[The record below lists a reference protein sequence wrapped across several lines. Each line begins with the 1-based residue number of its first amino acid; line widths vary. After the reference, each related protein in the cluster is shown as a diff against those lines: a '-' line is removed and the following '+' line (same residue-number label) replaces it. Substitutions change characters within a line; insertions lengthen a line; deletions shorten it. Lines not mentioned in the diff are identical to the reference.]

1 MIAPKQFIIEK
12 EGKLELNE
20 EVLKLIENS
29 KNPNFLLFYGITRRG
44 KSTTLNQ
51 IIRGNYETWKF
62 KNKKPFYAL
71 DSIESITKGCDIFGP
86 IKASVLIK
94 RHLLNIELEE
104 DFDVFFCDTEGF
116 SSLDGIL
123 KQTISGILTLLQLCT
138 ISVSISPRVC
148 INDDLKELCSQIQIS
163 RIIKNINNNLSS
175 PLILVYI
182 SNILYGDGD
191 DYNEEENENED
202 ENYEKIKNLYEQSRQ
217 KQKNKLLIDINENK
231 KLNIGEN
238 DIEII
243 PGGKYQNIRNEKEPD
258 HNDPFVKL
266 YWDSIKEIVI
276 KFINAKKNN
285 DPKQVVTWI
294 RVLFDM
300 FKNVES
306 INDNFN
312 LEKLLKNLLVN
323 SFDEF
328 TKKQFEIKKS
338 KIKEDID
345 SNFMKYIDILKE
357 DEKAKKSL
365 NECLDMTYIDIY
377 NKLIP
382 EKVKNFIDL
391 GVEQYR
397 ILIKE
402 EINNKLDSL
411 NNNILSDNNI
421 NELIKDKINII
432 NNTVFQEDI
441 DYNKLNIEKIWTDVY
456 YKNKLVLDYFNETK
470 NAAFNNLK
478 GNFIYKIN
486 KLFNNLINQKIK
498 WEDYLKD
505 KKILIYNK
513 NNEILPEYF
522 KDCYYKEDLEIYH
535 KQYNQ
540 YYNNIYNQLY
550 TQLKKDNFNNIP
562 ENKLQ
567 QINDYMNKTFKEK
580 YNEIISNNKL
590 PIWKNIK
597 SEIIKNIQTVFDSYI
612 SNIFLNKEFQDDINI
627 NLCSQKSFLNII
639 PIGLIEKYQLTN
651 EKKKEINELINSEIN
666 SYIIIF
672 NTKLNNLPL
681 FQNFINQLINMCNIL
696 IDEEIEKLFTKFY
709 YAEDIIPFDTNII
722 FSFLIKNYDI
732 YKGVSSRINEI
743 NLKIRELCNKK
754 ANEYLTKILINKPKW
769 EKIKSEKIIL
779 VNNILKK
786 FIDKIFYK
794 ACYKEDIIE
803 IKKEDLKLLIIE
815 SENIYQNIKENK
827 INELELEIDNIIEKN
842 LIDINREKNTLPVWK
857 AIKKI
862 LLQDAIIEME
872 SALKLDITE
881 EKNNYKSKNEFIDE
895 FDIVVEILISYVRK
909 KKILDQ
915 CLNKKRKNE
924 LMKKILKKAK
934 KITENYILKEKKEKE
949 EEQKREQER
958 KIEEEKIKRME
969 IEAERQRK
977 EREEIE
983 KMIKI
988 KEEEERKKIELG
1000 NWRKYVNKD
1009 VLITSIFGNRCLCF
1023 SGEQGRKN
1031 CIPIVLNY
1039 IYSRWDQKFKL
1050 ILNDDGSVTFSNEG
1064 FAIDVNGGVV
1074 SNSNI
1079 IQLYERNGTNAQK
1092 FFVRHWGNGW
1102 FSLHSALNQNYCIDI
1117 RQGSSEPFT
1126 QIQLYENNGTN
1137 AQKFRFVD

>member
-62 KNKKPFYAL
+62 KNKKIFYAL

-202 ENYEKIKNLYEQSRQ
+202 ENNEKIKNLYEQSRQ

-312 LEKLLKNLLVN
+312 LEKLLKNFLVN

-402 EINNKLDSL
+402 EINNKLD
-411 NNNILSDNNI
+411 
-421 NELIKDKINII
+421 
-432 NNTVFQEDI
+432 
-441 DYNKLNIEKIWTDVY
+441 
-456 YKNKLVLDYFNETK
+456 
-470 NAAFNNLK
+470 
-478 GNFIYKIN
+478 
-486 KLFNNLINQKIK
+486 
-498 WEDYLKD
+498 
-505 KKILIYNK
+505 
-513 NNEILPEYF
+513 
-522 KDCYYKEDLEIYH
+522 
-535 KQYNQ
+535 
-540 YYNNIYNQLY
+540 
-550 TQLKKDNFNNIP
+550 
-562 ENKLQ
+562 
-567 QINDYMNKTFKEK
+567 
-580 YNEIISNNKL
+580 
-590 PIWKNIK
+590 
-597 SEIIKNIQTVFDSYI
+597 
-612 SNIFLNKEFQDDINI
+612 
-627 NLCSQKSFLNII
+627 
-639 PIGLIEKYQLTN
+639 
-651 EKKKEINELINSEIN
+651 
-666 SYIIIF
+666 
-672 NTKLNNLPL
+672 
-681 FQNFINQLINMCNIL
+681 
-696 IDEEIEKLFTKFY
+696 
-709 YAEDIIPFDTNII
+709 
-722 FSFLIKNYDI
+722 
-732 YKGVSSRINEI
+732 
-743 NLKIRELCNKK
+743 
-754 ANEYLTKILINKPKW
+754 
-769 EKIKSEKIIL
+769 
-779 VNNILKK
+779 
-786 FIDKIFYK
+786 
-794 ACYKEDIIE
+794 
-803 IKKEDLKLLIIE
+803 
-815 SENIYQNIKENK
+815 
-827 INELELEIDNIIEKN
+827 
-842 LIDINREKNTLPVWK
+842 
-857 AIKKI
+857 
-862 LLQDAIIEME
+862 
-872 SALKLDITE
+872 
-881 EKNNYKSKNEFIDE
+881 
-895 FDIVVEILISYVRK
+895 
-909 KKILDQ
+909 
-915 CLNKKRKNE
+915 
-924 LMKKILKKAK
+924 
-934 KITENYILKEKKEKE
+934 
-949 EEQKREQER
+949 
-958 KIEEEKIKRME
+958 
-969 IEAERQRK
+969 
-977 EREEIE
+977 
-983 KMIKI
+983 
-988 KEEEERKKIELG
+988 
-1000 NWRKYVNKD
+1000 
-1009 VLITSIFGNRCLCF
+1009 
-1023 SGEQGRKN
+1023 
-1031 CIPIVLNY
+1031 
-1039 IYSRWDQKFKL
+1039 
-1050 ILNDDGSVTFSNEG
+1050 
-1064 FAIDVNGGVV
+1064 
-1074 SNSNI
+1074 
-1079 IQLYERNGTNAQK
+1079 
-1092 FFVRHWGNGW
+1092 
-1102 FSLHSALNQNYCIDI
+1102 
-1117 RQGSSEPFT
+1117 
-1126 QIQLYENNGTN
+1126 
-1137 AQKFRFVD
+1137 

>member
-1 MIAPKQFIIEK
+1 M
-12 EGKLELNE
+12 
-20 EVLKLIENS
+20 
-29 KNPNFLLFYGITRRG
+29 
-44 KSTTLNQ
+44 
-51 IIRGNYETWKF
+51 
-62 KNKKPFYAL
+62 
-71 DSIESITKGCDIFGP
+71 
-86 IKASVLIK
+86 
-94 RHLLNIELEE
+94 
-104 DFDVFFCDTEGF
+104 
-116 SSLDGIL
+116 
-123 KQTISGILTLLQLCT
+123 
-138 ISVSISPRVC
+138 
-148 INDDLKELCSQIQIS
+148 
-163 RIIKNINNNLSS
+163 
-175 PLILVYI
+175 
-182 SNILYGDGD
+182 
-191 DYNEEENENED
+191 
-202 ENYEKIKNLYEQSRQ
+202 
-217 KQKNKLLIDINENK
+217 
-231 KLNIGEN
+231 
-238 DIEII
+238 
-243 PGGKYQNIRNEKEPD
+243 
-258 HNDPFVKL
+258 
-266 YWDSIKEIVI
+266 I

-312 LEKLLKNLLVN
+312 LEKLLKNFLVN

-345 SNFMKYIDILKE
+345 SNFMKCVDILKE

-681 FQNFINQLINMCNIL
+681 FQNFINELINMCNIL

-709 YAEDIIPFDTNII
+709 YAEDIIPFDTNTI
-722 FSFLIKNYDI
+722 FTLLIKNYDI

-842 LIDINREKNTLPVWK
+842 LIDINRKKNTLPVWK

-872 SALKLDITE
+872 NALKLDITE

-895 FDIVVEILISYVRK
+895 FDIIVEILISYVRK
-909 KKILDQ
+909 KK
-915 CLNKKRKNE
+915 N
-924 LMKKILKKAK
+924 
-934 KITENYILKEKKEKE
+934 T
-949 EEQKREQER
+949 
-958 KIEEEKIKRME
+958 
-969 IEAERQRK
+969 
-977 EREEIE
+977 
-983 KMIKI
+983 
-988 KEEEERKKIELG
+988 
-1000 NWRKYVNKD
+1000 
-1009 VLITSIFGNRCLCF
+1009 
-1023 SGEQGRKN
+1023 
-1031 CIPIVLNY
+1031 
-1039 IYSRWDQKFKL
+1039 
-1050 ILNDDGSVTFSNEG
+1050 
-1064 FAIDVNGGVV
+1064 
-1074 SNSNI
+1074 
-1079 IQLYERNGTNAQK
+1079 
-1092 FFVRHWGNGW
+1092 
-1102 FSLHSALNQNYCIDI
+1102 
-1117 RQGSSEPFT
+1117 
-1126 QIQLYENNGTN
+1126 
-1137 AQKFRFVD
+1137 